1 MTFYSLILFL
11 HVTAVLALFAAL
23 AFEALSL
30 FRLRNAADAAEVRLW
45 IDPVPKLPLAAMGSL
60 LIILFSGVYLMVR
73 ISAFDAAWP
82 KVTVA
87 AMLFITPIAAISGR
101 RMRTI
106 RHASAL
112 APAIDSNLRSRLR
125 DPFLKISL
133 GVRIAMMLGIV
144 LLMNAKPP
152 LWESIGVV
160 GISAAL
166 GFLSPFLLSRRTASW
181 TVTSPDTSPDL

>member
-30 FRLRNAADAAEVRLW
+30 FRLRSAIEAAEVRLW

-60 LIILFSGVYLMVR
+60 LVILFSGVYLIVR

-87 AMLFITPIAAISGR
+87 ALLLITPIAAVTGR
-101 RMRTI
+101 RMRAI
-106 RHASAL
+106 RQASAL
-112 APAIDSNLRSRLR
+112 APAIDPKLRHRLQ

-133 GVRIAMMLGIV
+133 FVRIAVMLGIV
-144 LLMNAKPP
+144 LLMNAKPS
-152 LWESIGVV
+152 LWASIGVV
-160 GISAAL
+160 AVSAAL
-166 GFLSPFLLSRRTASW
+166 GFLLPFFISRRA
-181 TVTSPDTSPDL
+181 

>member
-11 HVTAVLALFAAL
+11 HVTAVLVLFAAL

-30 FRLRNAADAAEVRLW
+30 FRLRGAVEAAEVRLW

-60 LIILFSGVYLMVR
+60 LVILFSGIYLMVR

-87 AMLFITPIAAISGR
+87 ALLFITPIAAVTGR
-101 RMRTI
+101 RMRAI
-106 RHASAL
+106 RQASAL
-112 APAIDSNLRSRLR
+112 APAIDSKLQHRLQ
-125 DPFLKISL
+125 DPFLKISVF
-133 GVRIAMMLGIV
+133 VRIAVMLGIV
-144 LLMNAKPP
+144 LLMNAKPS

-160 GISAAL
+160 AAFVAL
-166 GFLSPFLLSRRTASW
+166 GFLLPFFISRG
-181 TVTSPDTSPDL
+181 D

>member
-30 FRLRNAADAAEVRLW
+30 FRLRGAVEAAEVRLW

-60 LIILFSGVYLMVR
+60 LVILFSGIYLMVR
-73 ISAFDAAWP
+73 ISALDAAWP

-87 AMLFITPIAAISGR
+87 ALLFITPIAAVTGR
-101 RMRTI
+101 RMRAI
-106 RHASAL
+106 RQASAL
-112 APAIDSNLRSRLR
+112 APAIDSKLQRRLQ

-133 GVRIAMMLGIV
+133 FVRIAVMLGIV
-144 LLMNAKPP
+144 LLMNAKPS
-152 LWESIGVV
+152 LWGSIGVV
-160 GISAAL
+160 ATFVAL
-166 GFLSPFLLSRRTASW
+166 GFLLPFFISRG
-181 TVTSPDTSPDL
+181 D

>member
-11 HVTAVLALFAAL
+11 HVTAVLVLFAAL

-30 FRLRNAADAAEVRLW
+30 FRLRGAVEVAEVRLW

-60 LIILFSGVYLMVR
+60 LVILFSGIYLMVR
-73 ISAFDAAWP
+73 ISAFEAAWP

-87 AMLFITPIAAISGR
+87 ALLFITPIAAVTGR
-101 RMRTI
+101 RMRAI
-106 RHASAL
+106 RQASAL
-112 APAIDSNLRSRLR
+112 APAIDSKLQRRLQ

-133 GVRIAMMLGIV
+133 FVRIAVMLGIV
-144 LLMNAKPP
+144 LLMNAKPS

-160 GISAAL
+160 AAFVAL
-166 GFLSPFLLSRRTASW
+166 GFLLPFFISRG
-181 TVTSPDTSPDL
+181 D